1 MNQLNRFGGPSETMK
16 QDLTIQQSMA
26 LLESTL
32 EQMYAD
38 ATRVPSLRLPE
49 AQMARLRTAL
59 NLLRGKPERTS
70 NDTPVVARGW

>member
-1 MNQLNRFGGPSETMK
+1 MNHLNRLGGPLETLK
-16 QDLTIQQSMA
+16 QDLTIQQAMA

-38 ATRVPSLRLPE
+38 ATKVPSLRLPE

-59 NLLRGKPERTS
+59 QLLRGKPERPS
-70 NDTPVVARGW
+70 NETPAFARGW

>member
-59 NLLRGKPERTS
+59 TLLRGKDQASTG
-70 NDTPVVARGW
+70 TTAFTRGW